1 MESETCK
8 KELVIEIPPDIVRQ
22 ESEAVTAQYRRVAR
36 IPGFRP
42 GHAPASLVRR
52 HFREDI
58 RNEVVQ
64 TLLPKYFE
72 SAIKEQKI
80 SVVGRPHFAD
90 LKFDEDRPLTC
101 TVKFEVIPEFELKDY
116 KGLEVEELVTEVS
129 EAEVTQALKDLQERA
144 ATFEPVE
151 DRGAGEGDLVTVNY
165 RGKDKAD
172 SQAKPLEAS
181 DAMVHL
187 GAEGVAP
194 AFTENLRGAKP
205 GDVREFEVSYPEEYT
220 SKALAGKTFRYRVE
234 VLSIKRKVVPELN
247 DEFAKSVS
255 QYQTFEELRAKVS
268 ENLAA
273 SKKHEAEVEAKQN
286 LLNQLVTAHSFPV
299 PETLVDA
306 QLDARLE
313 RFLTRLISQ
322 GLDPRN
328 LRIDWQKLRE
338 EGRPEAEKDVRG
350 SLILEKV
357 AEAEGIEV
365 TDEEVDEIIREIA
378 QERHEAPAAVKTRLT
393 RDDELSK
400 ITNRLR
406 NQKALDLIYRNAKIK
421 PKSEAVSDQA
431 KG

>member
-1 MESETCK
+1 VESETCK

-72 SAIKEQKI
+72 SAIKEQNI
-80 SVVGRPHFAD
+80 SVVGRPQFAD

-101 TVKFEVIPEFELKDY
+101 TVKFEVIPEFQLKDY
-116 KGLEVEELVTEVS
+116 KGLEVEEPATEVS
-129 EAEVTQALKDLQERA
+129 EAEVMQALQELQERA

-151 DRGAGEGDLVTVNY
+151 GRAAEDGDFVTIKY
-165 RGKDKAD
+165 RGIDKVD
-172 SQAKPLEAS
+172 PETKPFEAS
-181 DAMVHL
+181 EVMVHL
-187 GAEGVAP
+187 GAKGTVP
-194 AFTENLRGAKP
+194 AFTENLRGVKP
-205 GDVREFEVSYPEEYT
+205 GDVREFEVSYPEDYST
-220 SKALAGKTFRYRVE
+220 KALAGKVFRYRVE
-234 VLSIKRKVVPELN
+234 VLSIKKKVVPEL
-247 DEFAKSVS
+247 DDDFAKSVS
-255 QYQTFEELRAKVS
+255 EYQTFEELKAKVS

-273 SKKHEAEVEAKQN
+273 RNKHEAELEAKQG
-286 LLNQLVTAHSFPV
+286 LLNQLVAAHSFPV

-306 QLDARLE
+306 RLNARLE
-313 RFLTRLISQ
+313 SFLTRLMSQ

-328 LRIDWQKLRE
+328 LGIDWQKLRE

-357 AEAEGIEV
+357 AEAEGIQV
-365 TDEEVDEIIREIA
+365 TEEEVDEVIREIA
-378 QERHEAPAAVKTRLT
+378 EERHEAPAAVKTRLT
-393 RDDELSK
+393 REGELPTIKS
-400 ITNRLR
+400 RLL

-421 PKSEAVSDQA
+421 PKSEAVPDQA